1 MALRPEGDRAVI
13 SVRDDGR
20 GIPAEL
26 LDSIFDMFIQA
37 DDTLD
42 RSEGGMGVGLTLV
55 RSLVE
60 LHGGKIEAFSEGEG
74 QGSEFVIRLPRAAR
88 RPAREEK
95 TVTTR
100 EPGRLSIVLVEDSTD
115 VREMM
120 AELLSFE
127 GFDIQTAEN
136 GREGLE
142 LILKT
147 KPDVALLD
155 IGLPDLDGYG
165 VARRVRDHLTRD
177 EIYLIALT
185 GYGRKEDQEAV
196 LEAGFDEHI
205 LKPVNLRELKVSLAK
220 VAQ

>member
-1 MALRPEGDRAVI
+1 
-13 SVRDDGR
+13 
-20 GIPAEL
+20 
-26 LDSIFDMFIQA
+26 
-37 DDTLD
+37 
-42 RSEGGMGVGLTLV
+42 
-55 RSLVE
+55 
-60 LHGGKIEAFSEGEG
+60 
-74 QGSEFVIRLPRAAR
+74 
-88 RPAREEK
+88 
-95 TVTTR
+95 
-100 EPGRLSIVLVEDSTD
+100 
-115 VREMM
+115 MM